1 MKTLTLLAI
10 ATLAAGAWHIRTG
23 RRRRVVASLDVAR
36 RVRAA
41 IESSVANP
49 GAIDVRVHGDRVTLR
64 GRVRREERDFVLAAA
79 LGAPGVPRSG
89 TTWRSRTSPASS
101 ARCRAASRP
110 AFREGR
116 GRGNDG

>member
-1 MKTLTLLAI
+1 MSMTARSTS
-10 ATLAAGAWHIRTG
+10 

-79 LGAPGVPRSG
+79 LGAPGVTQVGNYLEIEDQPGELGTMQSG
-89 TTWRSRTSPASS
+89 IAT
-101 ARCRAASRP
+101 
-110 AFREGR
+110 GV
-116 GRGNDG
+116 

>member
-10 ATLAAGAWHIRTG
+10 ATLAAGARHIRTS

-79 LGAPGVPRSG
+79 LGAPGVTQVGNYLEIEDQPGELGTMQSG
-89 TTWRSRTSPASS
+89 IAT
-101 ARCRAASRP
+101 
-110 AFREGR
+110 GV
-116 GRGNDG
+116 

>member
-41 IESSVANP
+41 IESSVATP

-79 LGAPGVPRSG
+79 LGAPGVTQVGNYLEIEDQPGELGTMQSG
-89 TTWRSRTSPASS
+89 IAT
-101 ARCRAASRP
+101 
-110 AFREGR
+110 GV
-116 GRGNDG
+116 

>member
-10 ATLAAGAWHIRTG
+10 ATLAAGAWHIRTS

-79 LGAPGVPRSG
+79 LGAPGVTQVGNYLEIEDQPGELGTIQSG
-89 TTWRSRTSPASS
+89 IATGA
-101 ARCRAASRP
+101 
-110 AFREGR
+110 
-116 GRGNDG
+116 

>member
-79 LGAPGVPRSG
+79 LGAPGVTQVGNYLEIEDQPGELGTMQSG
-89 TTWRSRTSPASS
+89 IAT
-101 ARCRAASRP
+101 
-110 AFREGR
+110 GV
-116 GRGNDG
+116 